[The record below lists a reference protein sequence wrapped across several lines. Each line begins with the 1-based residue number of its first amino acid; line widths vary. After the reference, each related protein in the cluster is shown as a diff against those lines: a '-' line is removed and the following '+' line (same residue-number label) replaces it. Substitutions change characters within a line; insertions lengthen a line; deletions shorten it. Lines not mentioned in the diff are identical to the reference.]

1 MIPLIARAPWV
12 DRQLR
17 DLRRQELQRRHEVA
31 APVLEG
37 HVIRSGIRVNDVE
50 TVRLEIGWR
59 SESCRP

>member
-50 TVRLEIGWR
+50 TVRLEI
-59 SESCRP
+59 